1 MSPAGLCYSWE
12 TENGMLSSGITVEQ
26 ALIRKV
32 MQPEATETAGM
43 TQPPE
48 EENVNPTQTTATT
61 KK

>member
-1 MSPAGLCYSWE
+1 
-12 TENGMLSSGITVEQ
+12 MLSSGITVEQ

-61 KK
+61 KKIRQ